1 MHVPAPPHACVQ
13 AVAAGSHVSEQLP
26 VPVHVME
33 QPSVQ
38 VEMQF
43 PVFEQSMSHP
53 PPAQS
58 NTQFEMPLQTRRQPP
73 PGQS

>member
-1 MHVPAPPHACVQ
+1 MRVH
-13 AVAAGSHVSEQLP
+13 AVAPASHASEQLP
-26 VPVHVME
+26 KLLHVVE